1 MTSDQTKPAPAG
13 GARKATPEEISAI
26 NEGIRNLGPAV
37 ASMSNVELEAISVAA
52 LRERAERDG
61 LEAAVA
67 WCAHWRDRLHLQAQ
81 PPASRC

>member
-1 MTSDQTKPAPAG
+1 MADDLRKP
-13 GARKATPEEISAI
+13 TPQEVEAI
-26 NEGIRNLGPAV
+26 NQGIQNLGPAV
-37 ASMSNVELEAISVAA
+37 AAMSNVELEALMVAA

-81 PPASRC
+81 PPAATC